1 MHMVDDPLLRYE
13 MKPYVQGTNARGML
27 DVERDPA
34 KPPGVYRVACVGD
47 SVGGDFSLPRDN
59 ACAQLQGELGRLR
72 GGPVEAL
79 NFSVPGYNT
88 LQEARAFEVKAMPFS
103 PDALVVLFVMN
114 DPYPDLAISHMLP
127 GHLKFEHLLA
137 GGLRTIGGRWLHIDV
152 DPFAGA
158 IAPLF
163 EEERSWKGVVVAG
176 FDRIAAVA
184 RPRDIPVVVAVF
196 PLFVPGADARYG
208 RLYQQVVDEAER
220 HGFVGVDLGRAAFQG
235 EPLEALWKPSRDPIH
250 PNAHAHTLAARAIAR
265 ALAVPR

>member
-1 MHMVDDPLLRYE
+1 
-13 MKPYVQGTNARGML
+13 
-27 DVERDPA
+27 
-34 KPPGVYRVACVGD
+34 
-47 SVGGDFSLPRDN
+47 LPREN

-72 GGPVEAL
+72 GGQPVETL

-137 GGLRTIGGRWLHIDV
+137 GGVRTAAGRLLHIDV

-158 IAPLF
+158 ITPLF
-163 EEERSWKGVVVAG
+163 DDERSWQGVVVAG

-184 RPRDIPVVVAVF
+184 RPRGIPVVVAVF

-208 RLYQQVVDEAER
+208 RLYRQVVDEAER
-220 HGFVGVDLGRAAFQG
+220 HGFVGLDLGRAAFQG

-250 PNAHAHTLAARAIAR
+250 PNAHAHALAARAIAG
-265 ALAVPR
+265 ALAVAR